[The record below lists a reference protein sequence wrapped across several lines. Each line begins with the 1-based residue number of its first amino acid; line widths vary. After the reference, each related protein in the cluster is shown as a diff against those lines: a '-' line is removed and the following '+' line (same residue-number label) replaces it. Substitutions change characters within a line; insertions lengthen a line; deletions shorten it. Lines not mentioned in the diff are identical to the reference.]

1 MSRKKKAYVPPRIEM
16 YNSNVALGT
25 NSNFKPTFRF
35 TNSDMFGVLDSTKTL
50 PTFSAS
56 YLKERNDTYVKL
68 MQDVYVTLDKEISK
82 DAVVNNSDMYNTL
95 GKTETNRITTSAQQ
109 ASYENISGLYSKG
122 LDGAG
127 LLRYVGYEDLS
138 QDSTR
143 LKEYGLQIQA
153 ANQIINSARVEDSKL
168 LAKGYTTVYT
178 PSGKEKGKSFGEK
191 AFSGL
196 IELATGSNK
205 DKTIRPLRESQPVYK
220 LDVLNVEKALV
231 AKYAE
236 LGNIQEGTK
245 DGEGVLFQID
255 TGKRIVDELA
265 AYEKNQQTIG
275 TSMNKDYDRALTESG
290 TITQQ
295 QDVYLSQ
302 EAYNKAVL
310 YNIYTQANTVG
321 GKQSSNYQG
330 NNYMDTRTS
339 NDLTQEAPSLI

>member
-1 MSRKKKAYVPPRIEM
+1 M
-16 YNSNVALGT
+16 
-25 NSNFKPTFRF
+25 
-35 TNSDMFGVLDSTKTL
+35 
-50 PTFSAS
+50 
-56 YLKERNDTYVKL
+56 
-68 MQDVYVTLDKEISK
+68 
-82 DAVVNNSDMYNTL
+82 
-95 GKTETNRITTSAQQ
+95 
-109 ASYENISGLYSKG
+109 
-122 LDGAG
+122 
-127 LLRYVGYEDLS
+127 RYVGYEDLS

-168 LAKGYTTVYT
+168 LDKGYTTVYT
-178 PSGKEKGKSFGEK
+178 DDKKDKKTNPFMK
-191 AFSGL
+191 AAL
-196 IELATGSNK
+196 NLTTGST
-205 DKTIRPLRESQPVYK
+205 DKTIRPLRENQPVYK

-275 TSMNKDYDRALTESG
+275 TSMNKDYDRALKESG

-295 QDVYLSQ
+295 QDVYLSK

>member
-1 MSRKKKAYVPPRIEM
+1 MGRRKKAYVPPRIEM
-16 YNSNVALGT
+16 YNSNVALGN

-68 MQDVYVTLDKEISK
+68 MQDVYVTLDKETSK
-82 DAVVNNSDMYNTL
+82 DSVVNNRDMYNTL
-95 GKTETNRITTSAQQ
+95 GKTETNTITTSAQQ

-168 LAKGYTTVYT
+168 LDKGYTTVYT
-178 PSGKEKGKSFGEK
+178 DDKKDKKTNPFMK
-191 AFSGL
+191 AAL
-196 IELATGSNK
+196 NLTTGST
-205 DKTIRPLRESQPVYK
+205 DKTIRPLRENQPVYK

>member
-1 MSRKKKAYVPPRIEM
+1 MGRKKTYVPPRIEM
-16 YNSNVALGT
+16 YDSNVALGT
-25 NSNFKPTFRF
+25 NSNFKPNFRF

-68 MQDVYVTLDKEISK
+68 MQDVYVTLDKETSK
-82 DAVVNNSDMYNTL
+82 DSVVNNSDMYNTL

-178 PSGKEKGKSFGEK
+178 PKGKEKGKSFGEK

-196 IELATGSNK
+196 IELATGNR

-220 LDVLNVEKALV
+220 LDVLSVEKALV

-275 TSMNKDYDRALTESG
+275 TSMNREYDRTLTESG

-321 GKQSSNYQG
+321 GKQSNNYQG
-330 NNYMDTRTS
+330 NNYIDTRTS